1 MNANKNQSYA
11 YPVKGIKWGVWVFV
25 LLLIVGL
32 PLLFFP
38 KDQPTWWLNA
48 WNTPFLDRFFYY
60 ITYLGDGW
68 LFLIVFF
75 VLLLRNYV
83 LSGFFVA
90 FVVLEAV
97 LVQLVLKKGLFD
109 HLQRPAGFI
118 ADFELLHQVPGVDLN
133 YLHSFPSGH
142 TQSAFLMAFFLLLLF
157 QNYKSLQ
164 LIIPIIAMLVGISRV
179 YLLQHFFIDVWFG
192 AFIGFVLP
200 FVSIYLLQK
209 YNKYPVSE
217 KGLLS
222 TQLKT

>member
-1 MNANKNQSYA
+1 MGCLGLCVVTYCGAPLIILPQRSA
-11 YPVKGIKWGVWVFV
+11 YMVVKCMEYT
-25 LLLIVGL
+25 
-32 PLLFFP
+32 LF
-38 KDQPTWWLNA
+38 
-48 WNTPFLDRFFYY
+48 RSVFYY